1 MTPKLSIVAPI
12 YNEQATIEELVRRI
26 SKIAEQ
32 AGYVCPSGEAS
43 SSNVEVLLID
53 DGSTDSSWRIIER
66 LSSEHSFVRG
76 VRFRRNFGKSAA
88 LAAGFERARGDCVVT
103 IDADLQDEPSEIPN
117 LLKELDGGYDVVS
130 GWKKDRQDPWHKT
143 YPSLV
148 FNWLLGKLTGVQLHD
163 HNCGLKAYRRE
174 VLSEIQL
181 YGEMHRFI
189 PVLAAARGF
198 RVSEVPVQH
207 HERRHGESKFGVE
220 RLIKGFLDL
229 LTVFFLTGYGNR
241 PQHFLGS
248 IGLASFLSG
257 ALGLLFMSFWWVF
270 TRITPLENLHL
281 HQKAMFYFCILG
293 VLLGVQLVSFGF
305 IAELITSLIRPAR
318 PVYSV
323 IKETEEITTPEEME
337 TQSR

>member
-1 MTPKLSIVAPI
+1 MSIDLSIVVPI

-26 SKIAEQ
+26 Q
-32 AGYVCPSGEAS
+32 HVVDQSGFS
-43 SSNVEVLLID
+43 TTTNDSPNHGVEVLMID
-53 DGSTDSSWRIIER
+53 DGSTDSTWRIIER
-66 LSSEHSFVRG
+66 MSVEHPLVRG

-88 LAAGFERARGDCVVT
+88 LAAGFERARGHRVVT
-103 IDADLQDEPSEIPN
+103 IDADLQDEPNEIPN
-117 LLKELDGGYDVVS
+117 LLKELESGFDVVS

-143 YPSLV
+143 YPSLA
-148 FNWLLGKLTGVQLHD
+148 FNWLLRKLTGVELHD

-174 VLSEIQL
+174 VLGEIQL

-198 RVSEVPVQH
+198 RVCEVPVQH
-207 HERRHGESKFGVE
+207 HERRHGQSKFGVE
-220 RLIKGFLDL
+220 RLVKGFLDL

-248 IGLASFLSG
+248 IGLASFLLG
-257 ALGLLFMSFWWVF
+257 TLGLLLMSFWWVF
-270 TRITPLENLHL
+270 TRITPWENYHL
-281 HQKAMFYFCILG
+281 HQTAMFYFCILG

-323 IKETEEITTPEEME
+323 IKETYSNDLP
-337 TQSR
+337 Q